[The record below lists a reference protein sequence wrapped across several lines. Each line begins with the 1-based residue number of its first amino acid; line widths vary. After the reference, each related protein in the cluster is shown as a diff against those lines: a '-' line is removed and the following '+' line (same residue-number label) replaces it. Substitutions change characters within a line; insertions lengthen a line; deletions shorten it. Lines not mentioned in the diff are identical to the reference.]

1 MAKIEDFCKN
11 LTDSE
16 WEALSAE
23 MAAINRDEQKEQAFN
38 DKYGFKSTSIRAYE
52 VQHYIE
58 LEKRDKMLADLRA
71 ELTGSSEQSVKASF
85 PEFRPIKEKR
95 VKATFYATQES
106 LDLFNKAV
114 DEAVER
120 YCMTRYQAAALV
132 LEAATKRLGIES
144 SDAEKH

>member
-16 WEALSAE
+16 WESLSAE
-23 MAAINRDEQKEQAFN
+23 MATIGRDEKKEQAFTDN
-38 DKYGFKSTSIRAYE
+38 YGFKSTSIRAYE
-52 VQHYIE
+52 IQHYIE
-58 LEKRDKMLADLRA
+58 LEKREKMLAELRE
-71 ELTGSSEQSVKASF
+71 ELTGNTEQSVKAAF
-85 PEFRPIKEKR
+85 PEFRPIKGQR
-95 VKATFYATQES
+95 VKASFYATQDS

-132 LEAATKRLGIES
+132 LEAAVKKLGI
-144 SDAEKH
+144 DAE